1 MPSPPKRTGSA
12 SMSLSNWPH
21 CRSVMAGIR
30 TRDIALSSGSSKS
43 WMSGRVQEPE
53 IGKCMEVEGYS
64 KCSWS
69 GINKGSWQGYGRVK
83 DYRG

>member
-1 MPSPPKRTGSA
+1 M
-12 SMSLSNWPH
+12 
-21 CRSVMAGIR
+21 
-30 TRDIALSSGSSKS
+30 
-43 WMSGRVQEPE
+43 RVKCLAQEPE